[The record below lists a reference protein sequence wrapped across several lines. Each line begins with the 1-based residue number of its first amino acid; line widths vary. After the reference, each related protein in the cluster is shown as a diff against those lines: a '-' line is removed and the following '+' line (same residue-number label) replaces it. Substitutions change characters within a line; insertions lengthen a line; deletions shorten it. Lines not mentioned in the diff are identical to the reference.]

1 MARKKIFKGVVIEE
15 FKLGYGGERGTVTY
29 KVGDKF
35 ETTNKLQLQRLINIK
50 KIK

>member
-1 MARKKIFKGVVIEE
+1 MGAKKKYKGVVIEE
-15 FKLGYGGERGTVTY
+15 FKVGYPKPKGTVTY

-35 ETTNKLQLQRLINIK
+35 ETTNKNSLQHLINIK